1 MSVRRSIH
9 RRVSLRVAGWAHRVS
24 RDDHVSGAVHRNG
37 RCNVIAVV
45 GANVALLPDEVAI
58 TDGVIISM
66 TWPIIALRPDLVG
79 EHRQVR
85 KNEEPSVAESNCGDG
100 KKGSGYSHSF
110 VCHSIQRDSEGKR
123 TNGMKVF
130 LERIQI
136 RQRRERREGEMRL
149 WETQRRARSVWSAWS
164 LLPLFDCITAA

>member
-24 RDDHVSGAVHRNG
+24 RHDHVSGAVHRNG

-58 TDGVIISM
+58 TDGVFGGAIVLVSTCVERAASDGGVPPAIDCDSEGVIISM

-79 EHRQVR
+79 EHR
-85 KNEEPSVAESNCGDG
+85 
-100 KKGSGYSHSF
+100 
-110 VCHSIQRDSEGKR
+110 
-123 TNGMKVF
+123 
-130 LERIQI
+130 
-136 RQRRERREGEMRL
+136 
-149 WETQRRARSVWSAWS
+149 
-164 LLPLFDCITAA
+164 